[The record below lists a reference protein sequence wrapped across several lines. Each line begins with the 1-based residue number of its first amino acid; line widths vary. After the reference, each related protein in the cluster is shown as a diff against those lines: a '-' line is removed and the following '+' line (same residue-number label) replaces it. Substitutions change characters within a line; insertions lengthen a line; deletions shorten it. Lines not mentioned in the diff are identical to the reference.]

1 MGTFGFGGGDFGGG
15 FDPWSLG
22 FAAIID
28 AIIAALNY
36 VWQWLLYF
44 INVLW
49 GWIKG
54 IWKWL
59 KGLPAHIKNWLSD
72 FWHNHLYPFLQSVY
86 YIVDGIIRSIRE
98 LAHRL
103 NNIILRIRKWYHDHI
118 FKIQKAILDVLSAM
132 RVSLALLR
140 LLHVKWAA
148 KLDADL
154 AKIQGYVTL
163 SITDVLKALNTISSY
178 LGLIVDPGMVI
189 RKDFFTATLFSSLAG
204 LKRAVWF
211 GGNTPLSA
219 SQQQAESD
227 DKGLLNP
234 ATPPITADGHGGL
247 TFSPAFA
254 SMDTNMRAA
263 ARDYVPGA

>member
-28 AIIAALNY
+28 AIIGALNY

-118 FKIQKAILDVLSAM
+118 FKIQKAIIAVLQSI
-132 RVSLALLR
+132 RVGLALLR

-163 SITDVLKALNTISSY
+163 SITDVLRALNTISSY
-178 LGLIVDPGMVI
+178 LGLIVDPAMI
-189 RKDFFTATLFSSLAG
+189 LRKDFFGASLFASLKD
-204 LKRAVWF
+204 LKRSVFF
-211 GGNTPLSA
+211 GSNAPLSA
-219 SQQQAESD
+219 AQQQAKADRVALLDPNVPWTRKRSGAPEAVQPTIAAMFTNA
-227 DKGLLNP
+227 DKAAHDYIP
-234 ATPPITADGHGGL
+234 GG
-247 TFSPAFA
+247 
-254 SMDTNMRAA
+254 
-263 ARDYVPGA
+263 